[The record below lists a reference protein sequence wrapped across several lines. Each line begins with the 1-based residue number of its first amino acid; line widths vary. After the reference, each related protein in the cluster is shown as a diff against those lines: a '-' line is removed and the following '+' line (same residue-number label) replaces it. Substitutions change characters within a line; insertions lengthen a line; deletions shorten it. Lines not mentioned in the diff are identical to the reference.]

1 MLIAEDQAS
10 GNGGLGV
17 TEKELLTLA
26 MSVSNRLKRFAFH
39 LCGDADGAEDLVQ
52 EGFLRALAK
61 RAQLRD
67 ASRALPWLLMI
78 VRRLFLENHRRAE
91 RQLHLIEADATLMD
105 PPIANL
111 EEEMLR
117 GSLSQEVS
125 EALAGLPE
133 EWRTCLLL
141 REVDGFSYEE
151 IAQIVEC
158 PVGTV
163 RSRLARARAQLLVSL
178 RSYAADRGMG
188 QGARR

>member
-1 MLIAEDQAS
+1 MLIAERQAPAD
-10 GNGGLGV
+10 GGLGV
-17 TEKELLTLA
+17 TENELLTLA
-26 MSVSNRLKRFAFH
+26 MSVANRLKRFACH
-39 LCGDADGAEDLVQ
+39 LCGDPDSAEDLVQ
-52 EGFLRALAK
+52 EGFLRALAN

-67 ASRALPWLLMI
+67 KSRALPWLLMI
-78 VRRLFLENHRRAE
+78 VRRLFLEHHRTAE

-105 PPIANL
+105 PPIGNL

-117 GSLSQEVS
+117 STFSEELS
-125 EALAGLPE
+125 EALAKLPE

-141 REVDGFSYEE
+141 REVDSFSYEE

-178 RSYAADRGMG
+178 HTYAADRNID

>member
-1 MLIAEDQAS
+1 MLIAERQAPAD
-10 GNGGLGV
+10 GGLGV
-17 TEKELLTLA
+17 TENELLTLA
-26 MSVSNRLKRFAFH
+26 MSVANRLKRFACH
-39 LCGDADGAEDLVQ
+39 LCGDPDGAEDLVQ
-52 EGFLRALAK
+52 EGFLRALAN

-67 ASRALPWLLMI
+67 KSRALPWLLMI
-78 VRRLFLENHRRAE
+78 VRRLFLEHHRTAE
-91 RQLHLIEADATLMD
+91 RQLHLIEADAALMD
-105 PPIANL
+105 PPIGNL

-117 GSLSQEVS
+117 STFSEELS
-125 EALAGLPE
+125 EALAKLPE

-141 REVDGFSYEE
+141 REVDSFSYEE

-178 RSYAADRGMG
+178 HTYAADRNID

>member
-1 MLIAEDQAS
+1 MLIAEKQARWD
-10 GNGGLGV
+10 GGLGV
-17 TEKELLTLA
+17 TENELLTLA
-26 MSVSNRLKRFAFH
+26 MSTANRLKRFACH

-52 EGFLRALAK
+52 EGFLRALAS

-67 ASRALPWLLMI
+67 RSRALPWLLMI
-78 VRRLFLENHRRAE
+78 VRRLFLEHHRRVE
-91 RQLHLIEADATLMD
+91 RQSQLLEEDARLMD
-105 PPIANL
+105 PPIGNL

-117 GSLSQEVS
+117 STLSEEVS
-125 EALAGLPE
+125 RALAALPE

-158 PVGTV
+158 PLGTV
-163 RSRLARARAQLLVSL
+163 RSRIVRARAQLLISL
-178 RSYAADRGMG
+178 HTYAADHGID

>member
-1 MLIAEDQAS
+1 
-10 GNGGLGV
+10 V
-17 TEKELLTLA
+17 TENELLTLA
-26 MSVSNRLKRFAFH
+26 MSVANRLKRFACH
-39 LCGDADGAEDLVQ
+39 LCGDPDSAEDLVQ
-52 EGFLRALAK
+52 EGFLRALAN

-67 ASRALPWLLMI
+67 KSRALPWLLMI
-78 VRRLFLENHRRAE
+78 VRRLFLEHHRTAE
-91 RQLHLIEADATLMD
+91 RQLHLIEANATLMH
-105 PPIANL
+105 PPIGNL

-117 GSLSQEVS
+117 STFSEELS
-125 EALAGLPE
+125 EALAKLPE

-141 REVDGFSYEE
+141 REVDSFSYEE

-178 RSYAADRGMG
+178 HTYAADRNID

>member
-1 MLIAEDQAS
+1 MLVAETQVS
-10 GNGGLGV
+10 GYGGLGV
-17 TEKELLTLA
+17 TENELLSLA
-26 MSVSNRLKRFAFH
+26 MSVTNRLKRFACY

-52 EGFLRALAK
+52 EGFLRALAN

-67 ASRALPWLLMI
+67 KSRALPWFLMI
-78 VRRLFLENHRRAE
+78 VRRLFLENYRRAE
-91 RQLHLIEADATLMD
+91 RQLHLLDADARLMD
-105 PPIANL
+105 PPIGNL

-117 GSLSQEVS
+117 STLSDEVS
-125 EALAGLPE
+125 AALAALPE
-133 EWRTCLLL
+133 QWRTCLLL

-178 RSYAADRGMG
+178 QTYAADRGRQLG
-188 QGARR
+188 VRR